1 MHGAHLAEVWHT
13 LSSVLSGS
21 LNKQFFQLKTLLL
34 SVDSPK
40 GGI

>member
-1 MHGAHLAEVWHT
+1 MHCAHLAEFWHA

-21 LNKQFFQLKTLLL
+21 LNKEFLQLKTLLF

-40 GGI
+40 DGT